1 MTIHRA
7 LVLGLAV
14 IGAVSTG
21 LLTCR
26 FLPLAEVY
34 RWGNCQSLWIVV
46 GATAGALWGHLVWVL
61 AKPRHRVSR
70 AAAACTLANMVA
82 WLSFLVF
89 TPPLPSAEFGRIA
102 AERVQRDAGAGG
114 LDIIHDKPTI
124 VAGRWHGTF
133 GAVNFAD
140 WLLTL
145 FAAEAIGF
153 AQVLMIPSRYPGI
166 DATRGES
173 FAVAGVSFVLS
184 TAFWVA
190 FGGAV
195 TALRRKY
202 GARAAKRL
210 ARTA

>member
-14 IGAVSTG
+14 IGAVSTQ

-26 FLPLAEVY
+26 FLPLAEVF
-34 RWGNCQSLWIVV
+34 RWGNWQSFWIVV
-46 GATAGALWGHLVWVL
+46 GATAGALSGHLVWVL
-61 AKPRHRVSR
+61 AKPRHRMSR
-70 AAAACTLANMVA
+70 AAAVCALANMVA

-89 TPPLPSAEFGRIA
+89 TPPLPNAEFGRIA
-102 AERVQRDAGAGG
+102 AERVQRDAGTGG
-114 LDIIHDKPTI
+114 LDIIKDKPTI

-153 AQVLMIPSRYPGI
+153 ARVLIPSRYPGI

-173 FAVAGVSFVLS
+173 FAVAGVGFVLS

-195 TALRRKY
+195 TALRRKFR
-202 GARAAKRL
+202 ARAAKRL
-210 ARTA
+210 TRTA